1 MRHIKDLF
9 IPSVRDASGDFSFLV
24 FDEFARN
31 LFRDFFLF
39 IPFHSSP
46 KLFSKLF
53 PEILARSKNITYLC
67 HRYNSYV
74 EHST

>member
-1 MRHIKDLF
+1 MGHLF
-9 IPSVRDASGDFSFLV
+9 L
-24 FDEFARN
+24 
-31 LFRDFFLF
+31 DFFLF

-67 HRYNSYV
+67 HRYNLYV